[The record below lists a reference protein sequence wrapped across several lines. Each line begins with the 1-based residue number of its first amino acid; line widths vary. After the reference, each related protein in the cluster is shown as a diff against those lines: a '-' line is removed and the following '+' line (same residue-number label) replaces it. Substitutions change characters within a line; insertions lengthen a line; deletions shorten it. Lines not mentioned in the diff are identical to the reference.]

1 MSVPSFLKAFL
12 SILLSVFTL
21 ICTDFSRAV
30 VCSDK
35 PAAPSGAPEEAEDLE
50 PAAEDPEV
58 LVRVSD
64 KLELPLITKAAHTDS
79 IVNDLNADL
88 LGDASGESLHAQAF
102 AQVFDKIVIFRAGEN
117 YNTAY
122 VRAAPVAID
131 ESVLQTETGY
141 YIPLSALGAVFGG
154 AYSETDHE
162 TVLAADKMTVTAAG
176 ERAYLHA
183 AGEEYTEADEIEA
196 LISSGESIS
205 VNVKDAAKLYDLT
218 EYHTDSGLVF
228 FSAGQAF
235 DPVRGYYIAEEAE
248 KLYLS
253 EADAAAY
260 SANMFVDIPNIAVGD
275 ARNVTA
281 YSYPAL
287 DINANVAA
295 YASQGV
301 ETAVAL
307 GPAIVAGQGE
317 DASNYTVVRVFDRY
331 QTLHTQFSAYPAT
344 VRGGVQVAA
353 ARSGDEFRILTAPFT
368 SKEVKELR
376 CFDANGAFR
385 FTVSPSGSA
394 PYAIASGAFLGEKEV
409 FAVTSRNCSA
419 KNRVI
424 EFFSAAD
431 GSLIRAEKL
440 PVRLIAGV
448 LLSADRVSED
458 GDSLLIYAQNNILA
472 YRYGRDGLT
481 ELSLAVKQVNGVY
494 ASAFGGYMTTCD
506 ADDINRAF
514 SETTEY
520 KDCEVHTVNVGA
532 KENLFVSTAADE
544 GGEYVKKG
552 QFWHARLEFATA
564 AHSDTTPGDTS
575 SIRKNDISYFT
586 VTPGPDVLEK
596 YNTQY
601 NMWEPCTTH
610 RWNKTAGMGNLISY
624 VDPDTGTYG
633 YATLTKENER
643 SDYVEFDSSYFNGTY
658 APFIEAMDRYNFWTR
673 RTYLQELGKL
683 YRDAPE
689 YTVAVSPVHEHEID
703 SGSGS
708 VGDYNPRMI
717 AGFRLYMKD
726 LYGTIE
732 NVNEKF
738 GASFAGFDDLDA
750 PRNAGRGDWDCYPA
764 SSDDANGYFNQW
776 VIYNRTAVSQY
787 LVASYREALLAGFPP
802 ELIKAHQIPEGDA
815 VAGFLGEADTRISPV
830 DVAMATGTGYGGTRY
845 STWFRDRNS
854 FMALAKDSGHN
865 NVTLGEYSA
874 MNTDKFESYRQLR
887 YLFNN
892 GVIFTHV
899 MNWAGGA
906 ENGDKM
912 DAGEKYAIDRLM
924 NENRPRSA
932 SSGGTGDIV
941 AYANGDTSFNI
952 VEIGSKKSSPGLLK
966 SVNEDGSFEGT
977 VYLQPFHA
985 AVIPVDISKGDQAS
999 GTGRL
1004 RYEIGG
1010 RKDANGKAVEGVN
1023 YGDTLDLRLNA
1034 KSSGEE
1040 PGTITV
1046 QVWHD
1051 GYEDAAAAYTFDVAG
1066 GEEEYRYTFRNQIY
1080 LTNCSIT
1087 VTYRGVEITDSDV
1100 TLLYERTARKYYG
1113 ETSPQAHEGGVSFD
1127 VMQ

>member
-1 MSVPSFLKAFL
+1 MPVPA
-12 SILLSVFTL
+12 
-21 ICTDFSRAV
+21 
-30 VCSDK
+30 
-35 PAAPSGAPEEAEDLE
+35 
-50 PAAEDPEV
+50 DPEV
-58 LVRVSD
+58 FVRVSD
-64 KLELPLITKAAHTDS
+64 KLELPLIIQPARTDS
-79 IVNDLNADL
+79 ILKDLNADL

-102 AQVFDKIVIFRAGEN
+102 ALIFEKIVIFRTGEC
-117 YNTAY
+117 YHTAY
-122 VRAAPVAID
+122 VCGDPVDIG

-141 YIPLSALGAVFGG
+141 YIALSTLADVFGGTYSETELGAV
-154 AYSETDHE
+154 
-162 TVLAADKMTVTAAG
+162 LAAQNMTVTATG
-176 ERAYLHA
+176 DRAYLHA
-183 AGEEYTEADEIEA
+183 AGEGYTEDDEIET
-196 LISSGESIS
+196 STVSGAGVS
-205 VNVKDAAKLYDLT
+205 VNVKDAAKLYGLT
-218 EYHTDSGLVF
+218 EYHTDAGLVF

-235 DPVRGYYIAEEAE
+235 DPVCGYYIAEEAE

-260 SANMFVDIPNIAVGD
+260 SANMFVDIPNIAVSSE
-275 ARNVTA
+275 RNVTA

-295 YASQGV
+295 YAAQGV
-301 ETAVAL
+301 EAEVAL

-317 DASNYTVVRVFDRY
+317 DAANYTVVRVFDQY

-353 ARSGDEFRILTAPFT
+353 ARSGDKFRILTAPFT
-368 SKEVKELR
+368 SKEVRELR
-376 CFDANGAFR
+376 CYDANGAFL
-385 FTVSPSGSA
+385 FPVSPSGDA
-394 PYAIASGAFLGEKEV
+394 PFAIASGAFLGEEDV
-409 FAVTSRNCSA
+409 FAVTSRNCSE
-419 KNRVI
+419 KKRVI
-424 EFFSAAD
+424 EFFSAED
-431 GSLIRAEKL
+431 GSLISSEKL

-448 LLSADRVSED
+448 LLSADRVCED
-458 GDSLLIYAQNNILA
+458 GDALLIYAEDNILA
-472 YRYGRDGLT
+472 YRFGREGLS
-481 ELSLAVKQVNGVY
+481 ELSLAVKRVNGIY
-494 ASAFGGYMTTCD
+494 ASAFGGYMATYD
-506 ADDINRAF
+506 ADDINKAF

-520 KDCEVHTVNVGA
+520 KDGEVKTVNVGA

-552 QFWHARLEFATA
+552 QFWHTRLEFATA
-564 AHSDTTPGDTS
+564 AHSNTTPGDTS
-575 SIRKNDISYFT
+575 SIRKNDISSFT
-586 VTPGPDVLEK
+586 VTPGRDVLEK

-624 VDPDTGTYG
+624 VDPDTGMYG

-643 SDYVEFDSSYFNGTY
+643 SDYVEFESSYFNGTY

-683 YRDAPE
+683 YREAPE

-717 AGFRLYMKD
+717 AGFRLYLKD

-738 GASFAGFDDLDA
+738 GTSFACFGDLDA
-750 PRNAGRGDWDCYPA
+750 PRNAGRGDWDRYPA
-764 SSDDANGYFNQW
+764 SSADRNEYFDQW
-776 VIYNRTAVSQY
+776 TIYNRTAVSQY

-830 DVAMATGTGYGGTRY
+830 DVALATGTGYGGTRY

-892 GVIFTHV
+892 GVVFTHV
-899 MNWAGGA
+899 MGWTGGVQ
-906 ENGDKM
+906 NGDKM
-912 DAGEKYAIDRLM
+912 DAGEKYAVDRLM

-932 SSGGTGDIV
+932 SSGGTGNIIAYSDGDI
-941 AYANGDTSFNI
+941 SFNI

-985 AVIPVDISKGDQAS
+985 AVIPVDISKGDRAS

-1010 RKDANGKAVEGVN
+1010 KKDANGKSVEGIN
-1023 YGDTLDLRLNA
+1023 YGDTVDLRLNA
-1034 KSSGEE
+1034 KPCGEE

-1051 GYEDAAAAYTFDVAG
+1051 GYEDAVASYTFEVTGA
-1066 GEEEYRYTFRNQIY
+1066 EEEYRYTFKNQLF
-1080 LTNCSIT
+1080 LTDCSIT

-1100 TLLYERTARKYYG
+1100 TLLYERTARKFYG
-1113 ETSPQAHEGGVSFD
+1113 ETSPQAHRGGVSFD